1 MPKIIDRASRR
12 RDVIHAVWRLIL
24 NGGMQQATFRA
35 IADETGLAIG
45 SIRHYFG
52 SHEDLIVAAAL
63 ELSDRV
69 EGRLRAMAEN
79 ATDSDR
85 IANEALEQVL
95 PLDGDRHDEAILWLT
110 VLTEARLNPALAEP
124 AREMFSGV
132 EEIVRLVFARINY
145 DADDIEVERMCALLD
160 GLATRGVLQPDVVRP
175 ERIRAVLERHLAS
188 L

>member
-52 SHEDLIVAAAL
+52 SHEDLIVAAAQ

-95 PLDGDRHDEAILWLT
+95 RASLFLEGEKMIRQ
-110 VLTEARLNPALAEP
+110 V
-124 AREMFSGV
+124 
-132 EEIVRLVFARINY
+132 
-145 DADDIEVERMCALLD
+145 
-160 GLATRGVLQPDVVRP
+160 LATY
-175 ERIRAVLERHLAS
+175 AKMS
-188 L
+188 